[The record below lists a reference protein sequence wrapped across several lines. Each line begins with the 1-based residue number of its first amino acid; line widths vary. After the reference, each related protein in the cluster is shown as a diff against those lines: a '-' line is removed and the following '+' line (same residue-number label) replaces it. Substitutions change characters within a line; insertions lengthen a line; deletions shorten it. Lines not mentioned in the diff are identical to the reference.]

1 MALFYEARL
10 FISDENGVAIN
21 GGKARFR
28 DANTLNLTSLY
39 SDATLS
45 TPLTNPVVADG
56 NGWTPQI
63 FAAEGTLCDL
73 QYLTAGDVEIPSR
86 NYVDVVALGSDT
98 GASTRTFSGGT
109 RYKLS
114 DSGGVVLAEAGDP
127 SPDNVGGSM
136 TDQGWAGTQG
146 DTRTFNYAHVNAG
159 TSAGA
164 LKENSKK
171 LTGVI
176 QTDATAFSG
185 SAGIVIPLT
194 SSPTGVRAW
203 EIEIWDLQCAG
214 VTALTCQLSYDS
226 GATYKAGAADYL
238 HTKWITDN
246 TAGPGTI
253 VSVSAGDTKLDIGY
267 AMRTAANR
275 SSRLTL
281 KILTPDSGSEHTL
294 IESDGVTFDRTAAT
308 SMAKFGGVGAG
319 VGNYGRATHIKIL
332 QGANLISGSYRII
345 TRRGSGET

>member
-1 MALFYEARL
+1 MAVIVRTRVRVE
-10 FISDENGVAIN
+10 DENGVAIN

-308 SMAKFGGVGAG
+308 SMAKFGGWGPVSATTAAPRTSRSF
-319 VGNYGRATHIKIL
+319 RART
-332 QGANLISGSYRII
+332 
-345 TRRGSGET
+345 